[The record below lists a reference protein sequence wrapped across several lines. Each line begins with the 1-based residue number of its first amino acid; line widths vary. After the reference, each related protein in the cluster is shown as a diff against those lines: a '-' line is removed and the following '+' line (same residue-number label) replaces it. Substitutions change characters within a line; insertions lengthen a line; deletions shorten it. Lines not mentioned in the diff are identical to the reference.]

1 MKPRDEKKG
10 RGDERQRGDSNDQRD
25 MSPYLTQANP
35 KYVLDTYPTYI
46 SLRIYNMKV
55 MIMILGF
62 DG

>member
-35 KYVLDTYPTYI
+35 KYVLDTYPT
-46 SLRIYNMKV
+46 
-55 MIMILGF
+55 
-62 DG
+62 